1 MIELQS
7 LHLNSQRNCD
17 ELDVF
22 NQKKILGGLKA
33 GNSIQPNDN
42 GSVSTFNYT
51 HLESGDRG
59 YVVNQVNAP
68 PGSAVYVPFKDSGKV
83 VNQVNNNAANSLAV
97 LEGT

>member
-1 MIELQS
+1 MIKLQS
-7 LHLNSQRNCD
+7 LHLNSQRDFD

-22 NQKKILGGLKA
+22 NQKKIWGGLKA
-33 GNSIQPNDN
+33 GNSMQPNNN

-68 PGSAVYVPFKDSGKV
+68 PGSAVYVPYQNNGKV
-83 VNQVNNNAANSLAV
+83 LNQVNASGLNSLVV
-97 LEGT
+97 LEET